1 MSRPVPPIVRR
12 RQRLVLAADAGI
24 ALILIAAAIRPWQ
37 DDPAFILWILGVI
50 VSVVA
55 QLQLRRAI
63 RRQDNRPEDEL
74 DEYELQR
81 RNQAR
86 RAAMSWALGL
96 LMVVWGTFGLLTLFR
111 KQGPESFDTLI
122 ATLYACYYATTAF
135 IIFVPL
141 VILRHI
147 AGGMDRGLVMS
158 GPDAVD

>member
-12 RQRLVLAADAGI
+12 RQRLVLTADAGI
-24 ALILIAAAIRPWQ
+24 AVILIAAAVRPWW
-37 DDPAFILWILGVI
+37 DDPAFLLWFIGVA
-50 VSVVA
+50 VSCISQV
-55 QLQLRRAI
+55 LLRRAI
-63 RRQDNRPEDEL
+63 RRQDNRPENEL

-86 RAAMSWALGL
+86 RSAMSWALGL
-96 LMVVWGTFGLLTLFR
+96 LMVVWGAFALLTLFR

-122 ATLYACYYATTAF
+122 ATLYACYYATSAF

-147 AGGMDRGLVMS
+147 AGGMNRDLLVS
-158 GPDAVD
+158 EDA